1 MNQKKI
7 KCKSTFK
14 IFCEGTIKGKLLYK
28 NGVHDF
34 KHFGLPVFT
43 SNMMPNINIDTGVK
57 RRFRCYNHTSLFT
70 SDKSKVDEKKNIY
83 LLDMDVIDNIVNDGL
98 LNTWI
103 DILAKYAN
111 KWIKGDEIP
120 IPKSFQE
127 ATEEVVDANDNI
139 KDFID
144 VKLTITNNTVGK
156 IDRIGKNEM
165 IELYKEMYPN
175 RGMNHQILK
184 MSLVERGISWNKEIR
199 GKDGIKGCYVNV
211 IQKNN
216 KEKSEKVDN
225 FYEEENKRLKKIIE
239 ELENKLKEFEND
251 NGEKTIKSIIEN
263 ETKKLNIKNEQHNKI
278 KLTPFESFKKI
289 TDDNI
294 KVITDIKKT
303 NKSEDFEELEELEKK
318 LEVTKNDKKENSKIK
333 KKILKRY
340 DVIEI
345 PDDIEIEL

>member
-1 MNQKKI
+1 
-7 KCKSTFK
+7 
-14 IFCEGTIKGKLLYK
+14 
-28 NGVHDF
+28 
-34 KHFGLPVFT
+34 
-43 SNMMPNINIDTGVK
+43 MPNINVDSGVK

-103 DILAKYAN
+103 DILAIYAN
-111 KWIKGDEIP
+111 KWIKGEEIP

-127 ATEEVVDANDNI
+127 ATEEVIDANDNI

-175 RGMNHQILK
+175 RGMNHQIFK
-184 MSLVERGISWNKEIR
+184 MSLMEHGISWNKEIR
-199 GKDGIKGCYVNV
+199 GKDGTKGCYVNV
-211 IQKNN
+211 IEKNN

-225 FYEEENKRLKKIIE
+225 FYEENKRLKKIIE
-239 ELENKLKEFEND
+239 ELENKLKEFENN

-263 ETKKLNIKNEQHNKI
+263 ETKKLNIKTEHTKI
-278 KLTPFESFKKI
+278 KLTPFENFKII

-294 KVITDIKKT
+294 KVLIDIKKP
-303 NKSEDFEELEELEKK
+303 NKSEDFEEFRINKK
-318 LEVTKNDKKENSKIK
+318 
-333 KKILKRY
+333 
-340 DVIEI
+340 
-345 PDDIEIEL
+345 